1 MLRNAPATVGCSA
14 NAAKAKLTVSMAPAT
29 LAVDQLGTLALGNS
43 AVVNQ
48 TVSFTLNF
56 LAGGLGYGAFSFSV
70 PCTTPALNAGVKNF
84 IATVVVQAHATACT
98 FAAQKRFTA
107 PASPVQFS
115 LPPAS
120 RASAACALARTRVL
134 TPSRNYRAYTWRKAC
149 SIAVMSAAE
158 SSPTCLPMR
167 VLSIVRNWWHKA
179 TDEAPAEG
187 TEMTTG
193 GSALADVESGT
204 MPT

>member
-1 MLRNAPATVGCSA
+1 MLRNSPAMVGCSA

-98 FAAQKRFTA
+98 SLRRK
-107 PASPVQFS
+107 SDS
-115 LPPAS
+115 LPPPALFN
-120 RASAACALARTRVL
+120 SACHQRRGHRRPARW
-134 TPSRNYRAYTWRKAC
+134 PEPEC
-149 SIAVMSAAE
+149 
-158 SSPTCLPMR
+158 
-167 VLSIVRNWWHKA
+167 
-179 TDEAPAEG
+179 
-187 TEMTTG
+187 
-193 GSALADVESGT
+193 
-204 MPT
+204 